1 MGERPVR
8 FAPNGDDL
16 VEVCQLCQDAAFAAG
31 WSREGAPFTPTL
43 EPPRRRSRLS
53 IGALLGARPVAEQPV
68 VSEPLLQRLTDGE
81 IALARAADHFNATAY
96 RRTIGGIV
104 RSLGLPEA
112 SIVALSI
119 CLGVALLPWLP
130 QLAATLPG

>member
-1 MGERPVR
+1 MGVTRVRDLHRCAICERTLLMGERPVR

-53 IGALLGARPVAEQPV
+53 IGALLGARPVAEQ
-68 VSEPLLQRLTDGE
+68 QIG
-81 IALARAADHFNATAY
+81 RAH
-96 RRTIGGIV
+96 V
-104 RSLGLPEA
+104 
-112 SIVALSI
+112 
-119 CLGVALLPWLP
+119 
-130 QLAATLPG
+130 